1 MLTGPQISADTVADS
16 ATRNLRNNW
25 AETRKRIATAA
36 TKWGRLC
43 DSVGLVAISK
53 GHPAS
58 ALRAVAGFGQRDFGE
73 NYLQEALP
81 KIQALAD
88 LSLTWHFTGQ
98 LQGNKTRTVAENFD
112 WVHTLD
118 RERIAARLNDQRP
131 HYAAPLNVC
140 LQVRLEDEPGKGG
153 VPPGQLL
160 ALAHSVAQLPKLK
173 LRGLMCIPPPRDSFE
188 QQRELFEQLA
198 THQRQLMDAGFALDT
213 LSMGMSADLEAAVA
227 AGATWVRIGTAIFG
241 ERARKN
247 AARNSDG
254 HTLDETS

>member
-1 MLTGPQISADTVADS
+1 MLTGPQISADTVTGSMITEAS
-16 ATRNLRNNW
+16 QNLRNQW
-25 AETRKRIATAA
+25 EQTRQRIATAA
-36 TKWGRLC
+36 IKWGRLC

-58 ALRAVAGFGQRDFGE
+58 ALRTVAGFGQQDFGE

-98 LQGNKTRTVAENFD
+98 LQGNKTRTVAEHFQ

-118 RERIAARLNDQRP
+118 RERIAVRLNEQRP
-131 HYAAPLNVC
+131 HYAPPLNVC
-140 LQVRLEDEPGKGG
+140 LQVSLEPEPGKGG
-153 VPPGQLL
+153 VTPEQLL
-160 ALAHSVAQLPKLK
+160 DLAQSVAKLPKLK
-173 LRGLMCIPPPRDSFE
+173 LRGLMCIPPPRDTFE
-188 QQRELFEQLA
+188 EQRALLEQLA
-198 THQRQLMDAGFALDT
+198 ACQRRLVEAGFELDT

-241 ERARKN
+241 VRPAR
-247 AARNSDG
+247 
-254 HTLDETS
+254 